1 MFNYIRRAPYSTGV
15 TQEFLQGILLRAQ
28 EATAKKA
35 APATKSRKSTDKR
48 AQQRAGGSNARRNA
62 QQKSVGTVTP
72 RVKPTFN
79 HSIINRQPQ
88 FKKKEVK
95 GMNSSEGA
103 EDLIEAF
110 ESTNDSAGR
119 SRSKIRTS
127 ASSRRSTPAKKRDVP
142 GMVRKTNPNNVLA
155 PVTRNIQ
162 NSEDYIPQQPTLASL
177 LKFYPALPNTPA
189 SRLINYSLGL
199 MKDADFPLYRQANYG
214 VLEHLNEPPKNAT
227 FSLKTPSFG
236 QYTESMPLTFEKE
249 KMFKNLTV
257 KADPESF
264 DSVVL
269 GRYQQLAPLEA
280 NQFKS
285 LTRDNAK
292 RKELLN
298 NSEVV
303 RQSLQGV
310 NISPDTKQT
319 IYQVCSGLAPIAELT
334 Q

>member
-1 MFNYIRRAPYSTGV
+1 MFNCIRRAPYSTGV

-35 APATKSRKSTDKR
+35 APAVKSRKSADKR
-48 AQQRAGGSNARRNA
+48 SQQRAGGNSARRNA
-62 QQKSVGTVTP
+62 QQKSVGTITP

-88 FKKKEVK
+88 FKKKDA
-95 GMNSSEGA
+95 NSMKSSAAA

-110 ESTNDSAGR
+110 ESTNDSASRG
-119 SRSKIRTS
+119 RSKIRTS
-127 ASSRRSTPAKKRDVP
+127 ASSRRNTPAKKREVP
-142 GMVRKTNPNNVLA
+142 GMVKKTSSANVWA
-155 PVTRNIQ
+155 PGTKNIQ
-162 NSEDYIPQQPTLASL
+162 NQEAYMPQEPTLASL
-177 LKFYPALPNTPA
+177 LKFYPGLPNTPA

-199 MKDADFPLYRQANYG
+199 MKAADFPLNREANYG
-214 VLEHLNEPPKNAT
+214 VLENVNEPPKNAT
-227 FSLKTPSFG
+227 FSVKTPSFG

-249 KMFKNLTV
+249 KMFKNLSV
-257 KADPESF
+257 KADPASF

-269 GRYQQLAPLEA
+269 GIYQQLAPLDAE
-280 NQFKS
+280 QFKS
-285 LTRDNAK
+285 VTHDNVK
-292 RKELLN
+292 RKELLS
-298 NSEVV
+298 NSQIV

-310 NISPDTKQT
+310 NISSERKQA